1 MQFCPHICMW
11 VIHRSLLQ
19 AVLEDLGLPQC
30 GSGVEVT
37 WLFGSWE
44 PQQCQVCREAGN
56 IGPRPILAL
65 TFCVALNLLT
75 ILGLDFFNPKKIPLI
90 PVYI

>member
-1 MQFCPHICMW
+1 MW

-56 IGPRPILAL
+56 IGLRRYVIIRILSSL
-65 TFCVALNLLT
+65 WQLCHSE
-75 ILGLDFFNPKKIPLI
+75 D
-90 PVYI
+90 